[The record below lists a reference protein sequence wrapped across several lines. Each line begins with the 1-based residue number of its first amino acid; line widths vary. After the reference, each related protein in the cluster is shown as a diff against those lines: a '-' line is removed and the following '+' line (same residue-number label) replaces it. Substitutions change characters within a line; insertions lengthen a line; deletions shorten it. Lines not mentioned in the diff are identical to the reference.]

1 MSVTD
6 IASKFLD
13 DLIDSIAFNDDSI
26 PNNKKR
32 AKKAKEG
39 IIL

>member
-6 IASKFLD
+6 IASNFLD

-26 PNNKKR
+26 PNN
-32 AKKAKEG
+32 G
-39 IIL
+39 LLFVDSSCLLF

>member
-26 PNNKKR
+26 PNNDLLTKLMFR
-32 AKKAKEG
+32 QEND
-39 IIL
+39 